1 MNVYLGLEFC
11 YIYFSIFY
19 CLIRSRQLILMRN
32 PRVLYKTVL
41 VMQISLIL
49 CLVLYAFNCIIVNIC
64 VIELS
69 KSINQSINQ
78 FYLLM
83 LLNFFFFT
91 YRLLIISQFTNYM
104 IELFYINVFHSF
116 SRCCFHY
123 ISCCQIFQL
132 SLSVSSTLF

>member
-69 KSINQSINQ
+69 KSINQSIN
-78 FYLLM
+78 
-83 LLNFFFFT
+83 FT
-91 YRLLIISQFTNYM
+91 YL
-104 IELFYINVFHSF
+104 
-116 SRCCFHY
+116 CC
-123 ISCCQIFQL
+123 
-132 SLSVSSTLF
+132 